1 MIKIR
6 VFSDFCDST
15 ECKKQFERT
24 NVSHQVACYGITN
37 KYYITDKDD
46 YTHAILLNKAMP
58 ALSIP
63 RSNVIG
69 LACEPREFLYVT
81 HEFVEY
87 AKKYVRQYFIGNGA
101 GLPFPFV
108 EGFGYLWHVNPGR
121 EIVQK
126 TKCMSIILSLKTC
139 APGHKYRHDF
149 VSKII
154 QLGLPIDIYGRGSEQ
169 YSYSRVMGKFSET
182 EPYEDYMF
190 TICIENFQNNHYV
203 SEKVMTPLMFNCT
216 PIYIGCPNIN
226 NYFEGVINMSGQLN
240 SDIELVSSILKNP
253 SEHYCRTYTNKNRKT
268 ANLLENLDNLFPIE
282 EPKYL
287 VKLTP

>member
-1 MIKIR
+1 MIRIC

-15 ECKKQFERT
+15 ECKRQFEKT
-24 NVSHQVACYGITN
+24 NVAHQVASYGITN

-58 ALSIP
+58 ILTIP
-63 RSNVIG
+63 RENVIG

-81 HEFVEY
+81 NEFVEY
-87 AKKYVRQYFIGNGA
+87 SKRYVRQYFIGNGS

-126 TKCMSIILSLKTC
+126 QKCMSIILSLKTC
-139 APGHKYRHDF
+139 APGHQYRHDF

-169 YSYSRVMGKFSET
+169 YSYPRIMGTFVEK

-203 SEKVMTPLMFNCT
+203 SEKVMTPIMFNCT
-216 PIYIGCPNIN
+216 PIYLGCPNIN
-226 NYFEGVINMSGQLN
+226 NYFDGIIHMSGKLN
-240 SDIELVSSILKNP
+240 NDIELVSSILKNP
-253 SEHYCRTYTNKNRKT
+253 LEHYSKPYTNKNRKT
-268 ANLLENLDNLFPIE
+268 ANLLENLDTLFPI
-282 EPKYL
+282 
-287 VKLTP
+287 

>member
-1 MIKIR
+1 MIRIR
-6 VFSDFCDST
+6 VFSDFCSSS

-24 NVSHQVACYGITN
+24 NVADQVECYGTSK
-37 KYYITDKDD
+37 KYYITDQDD

-63 RSNVIG
+63 RENVIG

-87 AKKYVRQYFIGNGA
+87 AKKYVRQYFIGNGS

-108 EGFGYLWHVNPGR
+108 EGFGYLWHVNPGK

-126 TKCMSIILSLKTC
+126 HKCMSIIVSLKTC
-139 APGHKYRHDF
+139 APGHQYRHDF
-149 VSKII
+149 VNKII
-154 QLGLPIDIYGRGSEQ
+154 QLGLPIDIYGRGTGH
-169 YSYSRVMGKFSET
+169 YSYPRIMGTFVER

-216 PIYIGCPNIN
+216 PIYWGCPNIN
-226 NYFEGVINMSGQLN
+226 DYFEGIIGLSGQLN
-240 SDIELVSSILKNP
+240 NDIELVSSILKDP
-253 SEHYCRTYTNKNRKT
+253 SEYYVKTYTNKNRKN
-268 ANLLENLDNLFPIE
+268 ANLLENLDTIF
-282 EPKYL
+282 
-287 VKLTP
+287 

>member
-1 MIKIR
+1 MIRIR
-6 VFSDFCDST
+6 IFSDFCTST

-24 NVSHQVACYGITN
+24 NVSTSVSTYGPTN
-37 KYYITDKDD
+37 KYYITDQDD
-46 YTHAILLNKAMP
+46 YTHVILLNKAMP
-58 ALSIP
+58 TLTVP
-63 RSNVIG
+63 KENVIG

-81 HEFVEY
+81 YEFVEY
-87 AKKYVRQYFIGNGA
+87 AKKYVRQYFIGNGY

-139 APGHKYRHDF
+139 APGHQYRHDF

-154 QLGLPIDIYGRGSEQ
+154 QLGLPIDIYGRGSSQ
-169 YSYSRVMGKFSET
+169 YSSPQIMGGFVET
-182 EPYEDYMF
+182 EPYENYMF

-216 PIYIGCPNIN
+216 PIYWGCPNIN
-226 NYFEGVINMSGQLN
+226 NYFDGIIGLSGQLN
-240 SDIELVSSILKNP
+240 GDIELVQNILTNP
-253 SEHYCRTYTNKNRKT
+253 AKYYVKTYTDKNRKT
-268 ANLLENLDNLFPIE
+268 ANLLENLDTLF
-282 EPKYL
+282 
-287 VKLTP
+287 LTS